1 MGSSRP
7 GLVTLFCAG
16 LLVCALLMAWV
27 GSMAAG
33 YFVCV
38 IALVLEAVL
47 LWTGRWRRTFEIV
60 LLVNQVSG
68 LLLILDL
75 WLGGGLGD
83 LKLDISGVCLLINL
97 AVGGPLLAVA
107 AIPLILSMRFG
118 ARLPA
123 WFAAQAA

>member
-1 MGSSRP
+1 MGPSRP
-7 GLVTLFCAG
+7 ALVTFFCAA
-16 LLVCALLMAWV
+16 LLVCALAMAWV

-38 IALVLEAVL
+38 VALVLEAGL
-47 LWTGRWRRTFEIV
+47 LWSGRSRRAFEFV
-60 LLVNQVSG
+60 LVVNQVSG

-97 AVGGPLLAVA
+97 AVGGPLMAVL

-123 WFAAQAA
+123 WFAAHAA